1 MNDGLIPQRYAR
13 ALYKFALERNN
24 ATAVYEEMKQVAD
37 SFESA
42 PALQRVMTNPFVDR
56 ERKEKLLVSAAGDKV
71 EDDYRRFVKLVLDH
85 NREAYAYCMA
95 LDYRRIYRDVK
106 HIAQVVITT
115 AAELPGGRNG
125 ENQGCGLGCLQR
137 LYVGIFSSENQPGFD
152 RRVYR
157 GRKFYEDGCLDQ
169 Q

>member
-115 AAELPGGRNG
+115 AAELPD

-137 LYVGIFSSENQPGFD
+137 LYVGIFIQNQPGFD